1 MKEAKREA
9 KNGKAGRRITAR
21 CWMAEDFPM
30 SLKQLVPVL
39 DVVGYANKHVA
50 RVGPHYHPDSAQ
62 FTHPLALS
70 SKVETAG
77 KGHYIWYRCGVQLES
92 HIQFIKCDVHPSM
105 NWLVILCVYKY
116 VAQSYFTYVA
126 V

>member
-1 MKEAKREA
+1 MKLTQQVASLQVLGTGEAKASMKEAQREA
-9 KNGKAGRRITAR
+9 KKGKGGRKITAR

-50 RVGPHYHPDSAQ
+50 RVGFHYYPAPAQ

-70 SKVETAG
+70 SK
-77 KGHYIWYRCGVQLES
+77 I
-92 HIQFIKCDVHPSM
+92 
-105 NWLVILCVYKY
+105 
-116 VAQSYFTYVA
+116 
-126 V
+126 